1 MPKKI
6 LLINPCPSESSG
18 INEATVHPPLGLAYL
33 ASYLRESADGDSYNV
48 RIIDANILGIT
59 NDRLI
64 REIKATSPDIVGIH
78 MNIILG
84 KPGAELAKLVKR
96 ETSALVCVGGP
107 VVSSNPQ
114 QILDLSQ
121 ADIAVLGEGEIT
133 FGEICSGQSLDS
145 IKGIAYRKN
154 GTVCFNEP
162 RPLIQDLDT
171 LPYPAYD
178 LLPPLSTYRSRAR
191 KPPMGVI
198 ITSRGCP
205 FRCTFC
211 NTSIFGKRF
220 RPRSPENVLGEI
232 DLLVNKFGINQLDVL
247 DDNFT
252 LDMDRA
258 ERILDLIIERPYKLY
273 INLQNGVRADR
284 LNRTLVRKMK
294 QAGVFKAGIGVE
306 SANEEVRKSIRKSL
320 KLENVEQAL
329 RWFREE
335 GIITIAFF
343 IIGFP
348 NDTEKTINETIDF
361 AIRANPSIA
370 NFSLLI
376 PFPGTQLYTTLVEA
390 GQMAAAET
398 PFYESGFYDAKMYHR
413 CASLTPEQVAQL
425 QKRAYT
431 KFNFR
436 PLKILETI
444 RDIRS
449 LTELKWTIQAGI
461 PILKNI
467 IFRTS

>member
-1 MPKKI
+1 
-6 LLINPCPSESSG
+6 
-18 INEATVHPPLGLAYL
+18 LGLAYL
-33 ASYLRESADGDSYNV
+33 AAYLRESANGGPYDV
-48 RIIDANILGIT
+48 RIIDANVLGIT

-64 REIKATSPDIVGIH
+64 GEIKAAAPDIVGIH

-84 KPGAELAKLVKR
+84 KPGAELAKIVKR
-96 ETSALVCVGGP
+96 DTDALVCIGGP
-107 VVSSNPQ
+107 VVSSNPE

-133 FGEICSGQSLDS
+133 FGEICSGQTLDS
-145 IKGIAYRKN
+145 IKGIAYRQN
-154 GTVCFNEP
+154 GKVLFTEP
-162 RPLIQDLDT
+162 RPLIQDLDL

-191 KPPMGVI
+191 KPPLGVI
-198 ITSRGCP
+198 MTSRGCP

-232 DLLVNKFGINQLDVL
+232 DLLVNKFGVNQLDVL

-284 LNRTLVRKMK
+284 LTRGLVSKMK

-320 KLENVEQAL
+320 KIENVERAL

-348 NDTEKTINETIDF
+348 NDTEESINETIDF

-376 PFPGTQLYTTLVEA
+376 PFPGTHLYTSLVEA
-390 GQMAAAET
+390 GQMAAARS
-398 PFYESGFYDAKMYHR
+398 PFYDSGFYDAKMYHR
-413 CASLTPEQVAQL
+413 CASLSQEQVAQL
-425 QKRAYT
+425 QKKAYM

-436 PLKILETI
+436 PRKILETI

-449 LTELKWTIQAGI
+449 LTELKWTIQAGL

-467 IFRTS
+467 IFRTA